1 MTQLFRHQRRS
12 LAFML
17 RREGPSERRNRTGFL
32 GGGVVQVSAHDEDG
46 EGGGMGGLD
55 GMGGVDG
62 MAREWSVG
70 RMGGEG
76 GQAAVTESS
85 NVRWLMLRA
94 APSSTSSSSPSSS
107 SSSYSSSSSS
117 SSTPSPDT
125 IDDRTV
131 HVDLLTG
138 MVAGAT
144 VPTNEGQ
151 VRRMPRTSIREV
163 CCSIVYDKIHFDHYN
178 LN

>member
-46 EGGGMGGLD
+46 EGGGMGGMG
-55 GMGGVDG
+55 GMGGVDGLDG

-151 VRRMPRTSIREV
+151 VRRMP
-163 CCSIVYDKIHFDHYN
+163 CSIVCCIVMYTYSGSV
-178 LN
+178 L